1 MIVEDI
7 EYILLIGRCV
17 IPSIIGY
24 LSSDID
30 SQNIQVQIDRLK
42 AAGASK
48 NVQEKPV
55 DKPKRVERKLTCE
68 TDAEPLSF
76 F

>member
-1 MIVEDI
+1 MIVRDM
-7 EYILLIGRCV
+7 EYTLLIVKCV
-17 IPSIIGY
+17 MPSIIGY

-30 SQNIQVQIDRLK
+30 GQNIQVQIDRLK

-48 NVQEKPV
+48 IVQEKPV
-55 DKPKRVERKLTCE
+55 DKPKRVERKPTCE
-68 TDAEPLSF
+68 TDAEQLSF